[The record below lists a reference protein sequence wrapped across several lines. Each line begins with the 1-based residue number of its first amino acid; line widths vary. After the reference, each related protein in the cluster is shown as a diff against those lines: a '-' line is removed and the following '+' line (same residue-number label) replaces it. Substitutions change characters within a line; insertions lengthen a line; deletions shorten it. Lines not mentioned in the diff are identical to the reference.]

1 MHFFVFINIGKGM
14 VILMKKTILSLFLSF
29 TLIICIIPQSTYAQS
44 SRDTSFEEELATDL
58 KALGLFKGVSD
69 TNFDLNREPT
79 RVEALVMLI
88 RVLGKEAEALNSN
101 NSHPFT
107 DVPTWADKY
116 VGYAYGN
123 GLTKGTSATTFGT
136 ENANSA
142 MYITFV
148 LRALGYSDVAG
159 EDFTWDNPYI
169 LAKKIGILP
178 TFVNTSDFLRADA
191 VTVSYAALRA
201 NLKNSEIP
209 LEMFLEELGVFD
221 SASFIDNYDK
231 NAIGRKESELTSTAK
246 ELSPQEIFNACSP
259 AVFYIDIWDESSKS
273 LNIVGGGFF
282 ITPDGVAVTNY
293 HVLENADAASVW
305 LPNKTGYSVLG
316 VLYFD
321 KNLDFA
327 VIKTNATNVPYLNIG
342 DSLDVYSG
350 DEIYTIGNPQG
361 LTNTISNGIVSNP
374 CRDDF
379 NRMIQ
384 ITAPISPGSSG
395 GALLNSRGEVI
406 GITTATLTSGQ
417 NLNFAVPIND
427 VVNRNEVL
435 NIENKYNMLT
445 MEQFATINGAYD
457 KIEPPKNI
465 RVVRQQNS
473 SAHIQ
478 WDEVEGAEYYHFYYQ
493 EAGED
498 TFWFDEDD
506 NGNKLKFEYCNDYTV
521 SYNGLENGKI
531 YNVIVTSV
539 KNGVESNDSEI
550 LTFVFK
556 QNENDGPLYSYNKL
570 NEFLLR
576 NYNHKINNS
585 PTYQEVTQGENGRN
599 YYSITCDDGKGYIT
613 LTSQRGFNGAT
624 VYASIGLRP
633 ERGSYF
639 CMFGYTSPTSNSNSY
654 DFTGT
659 YHINSTTFGENSTIK
674 FEKTTGST
682 QNQDLYS
689 ELAKLMNL
697 EMINFADYVFATKLS
712 NTGCSMSDF
721 GFAVENSNNSINGT
735 VNNYPSGNNAPT
747 NNYQGDG
754 GYSTNTKITL
764 SSFPLYLYADD
775 GTGTFLGE
783 ISSNKYDTDSIANEY
798 GNYGSK
804 YQTKS
809 IFNQYGNYGSKY
821 SQYSVFNEYATHP
834 PKILDKNGKV
844 VGYLTSNKYIRD
856 AISYEEMMFL
866 LKKFNK

>member
-1 MHFFVFINIGKGM
+1 
-14 VILMKKTILSLFLSF
+14 MKKKILSMLLCF
-29 TLIICIIPQSTYAQS
+29 TLIICIIPQSSFAQS
-44 SRDTSFEEELATDL
+44 SRDTSFEEGLATDL
-58 KALGLFKGVSD
+58 KALGLFKGVSE

-101 NSHPFT
+101 NNHPFT
-107 DVPTWADKY
+107 DVPAWADKY
-116 VGYAYGN
+116 VGYAYEN

-142 MYITFV
+142 MYITFI

-178 TFVNTSDFLRADA
+178 TFVDTSNFLRADA
-191 VTVSYAALRA
+191 VTVSYAALRS
-201 NLKNSEIP
+201 NLKNSEMP
-209 LEMFLEELGVFD
+209 LRESLENQGVFEL
-221 SASFIDNYDK
+221 SSFIEHYDMH
-231 NAIGRKESELTSTAK
+231 AIGRKESELASSVK
-246 ELSPQEIFNACSP
+246 ELSAKEIFNACSP
-259 AVFYIDIWDESSKS
+259 SVFYIKTYDESSGTYN
-273 LNIVGGGFF
+273 LVGSGFF
-282 ITPDGVAVTNY
+282 ITSDGVAVTNY
-293 HVLENADAASVW
+293 HVIENSNDADVW
-305 LPNKTGYSVLG
+305 LPNKTGYGVLG

-321 KNLDFA
+321 KELDFA
-327 VIKTNATNVPYLNIG
+327 IIKTNATDVPCLNIG
-342 DSLDVYSG
+342 NSLDVYSG

-374 CRDDF
+374 CREDF
-379 NRMIQ
+379 NGMIQ

-427 VVNRNEVL
+427 VVNKNEVL
-435 NIENKYNMLT
+435 DIESRYNMLT
-445 MEQFATINGAYD
+445 MEEFATINGAYD

-465 RVVRQQNS
+465 RVVRQQNG

-478 WDEVEGAEYYHFYYQ
+478 WDKVEEAEYYHFYYQ

-498 TFWFDEDD
+498 TLWFDEDD
-506 NGNKLKFEYCNDYTV
+506 NGNKLKFEYCDDYTV

-539 KNGVESNDSEI
+539 KNGVESKDSEI

-556 QNENDGPLYSYNKL
+556 QNENNDPLYSYNKL
-570 NEFLLR
+570 NEFLQK
-576 NYNHKINNS
+576 NYNNKINNS
-585 PTYQEVTQGENGRN
+585 PTYEEVTQGENGKN
-599 YYSITCDDGKGYIT
+599 CYSITCDDGRGYIT
-613 LTSQRGFNGAT
+613 LTNLREFNGAT
-624 VYASIGLRP
+624 VYVSIGLKP
-633 ERGSYF
+633 EKGLYF
-639 CMFGYTSPTSNSNSY
+639 CMFGYTSPTSNSSNY

-659 YHINSTTFGENSTIK
+659 YHINSTTFGENTTIK

-697 EMINFADYVFATKLS
+697 EMISFTDYVFATKLS

-721 GFAVENSNNSINGT
+721 GFAVETSGNYINGN
-735 VNNYPSGNNAPT
+735 VNNYPSENNAPT
-747 NNYQGDG
+747 NNYQGGG

-783 ISSNKYDTDSIANEY
+783 ISSNKYDTDSIANKY
-798 GNYGSK
+798 GDYGSK

-821 SQYSVFNEYATHP
+821 SQYSVFNEYATKP
-834 PKILDKNGKV
+834 PKIMDKNGKV
-844 VGYLTSNKYIRD
+844 VGYLSANKYIKD
-856 AISYEEMMFL
+856 AISYEEMLVL

>member
-1 MHFFVFINIGKGM
+1 MHFFVFINIGKGT
-14 VILMKKTILSLFLSF
+14 VILMKKTILSVLLCF

-58 KALGLFKGVSD
+58 KALGLFKGISD

-101 NSHPFT
+101 NNHPFT
-107 DVPTWADKY
+107 DVPTWAHKY
-116 VGYAYGN
+116 VGYAYEN
-123 GLTKGTSATTFGT
+123 ALTKGTSATTFGT
-136 ENANSA
+136 ENANSK

-148 LRALGYSDVAG
+148 LRALGYSDTNG
-159 EDFTWDNPYI
+159 EDFTYENPFV
-169 LAKKIGILP
+169 LAKKSGILP
-178 TFVNTSDFLRADA
+178 EFVNTDVFLRADV
-191 VTVSYAALRA
+191 VTVSYTALSA
-201 NLKNSEIP
+201 KLKGSEQP
-209 LEMFLEELGVFD
+209 LSEKLISEGVFD
-221 SASFIDNYDK
+221 LSQYVEHYDR
-231 NAIGRKESELTSTAK
+231 NAIGRKSASLVNTKSD
-246 ELSPQEIFNACSP
+246 LSSKEIFDSCSP
-259 AVFYIDIWDESSKS
+259 AVICIETYDANEKPCALGS
-273 LNIVGGGFF
+273 GFF
-282 ITPDGVAVTNY
+282 ITDNGVAVTNF
-293 HVLENADAASVW
+293 HVLEDATFAVAKLGSNWYTVM
-305 LPNKTGYSVLG
+305 G

-321 KNLDFA
+321 KELDFA

-342 DSLDVYSG
+342 DSSDIYSG

-361 LTNTISNGIVSNP
+361 LTNTISNGIISNP
-374 CRDDF
+374 KRDDF
-379 NRMIQ
+379 NGMIQ
-384 ITAPISPGSSG
+384 ITAPISSGSSG

-406 GITTATLTSGQ
+406 GITTGTLTSGQ
-417 NLNFAVPIND
+417 NLNFAVPISE
-427 VVNRNEVL
+427 VVNKNEL
-435 NIENKYNMLT
+435 STIESKYNMFT
-445 MEQFATINGAYD
+445 MEEFATYNGYNV

-465 RVVRQQNS
+465 RVVRQQNG

-498 TFWFDEDD
+498 TYWYDEDD
-506 NGNKLKFEYCNDYTV
+506 NGEKLKFEYCDDYTV

-539 KNGVESNDSEI
+539 KNGVESKDSEI

-556 QNENDGPLYSYNKL
+556 QNENKGPSYSYNKL
-570 NEFLLR
+570 NEFLIK

-585 PTYQEVTQGENGRN
+585 PAYQEVTQSENGKN
-599 YYSITCDDGKGYIT
+599 YYSITSDDGRGYIT
-613 LTSQRGFNGAT
+613 LTSQRRFNGAT
-624 VYASIGLRP
+624 VYASIGLKP
-633 ERGSYF
+633 EKGLYF
-639 CMFGYTSPTSNSNSY
+639 CMFGYTSPTSNSSNY

-659 YHINSTTFGENSTIK
+659 YHINSTTFGENTTIK

-697 EMINFADYVFATKLS
+697 EMISFTDYVFATKLS

-721 GFAVENSNNSINGT
+721 GFAVETSGKSINGN
-735 VNNYPSGNNAPT
+735 VNNYPSENNAPT
-747 NNYQGDG
+747 NNYQGGG

-821 SQYSVFNEYATHP
+821 SQYSVFNQYATNP

-844 VGYLTSNKYIRD
+844 VGYLTANKYIKD
-856 AISYEEMMFL
+856 SISYEEMMVL